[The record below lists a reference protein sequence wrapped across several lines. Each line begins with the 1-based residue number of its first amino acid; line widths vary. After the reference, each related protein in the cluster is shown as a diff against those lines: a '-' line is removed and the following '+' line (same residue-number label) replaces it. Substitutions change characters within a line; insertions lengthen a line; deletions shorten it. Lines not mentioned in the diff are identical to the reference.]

1 MRNVVCKATI
11 GLISLALIVPA
22 AAAKTVT
29 AGGTDNERVVS
40 TLSGPSPAPARKK
53 QSKGASHNKSK
64 VKSPPPLHDP
74 N

>member
-1 MRNVVCKATI
+1 MRNVVRKAMV
-11 GLISLALIVPA
+11 GLMSLALMVPA
-22 AAAKTVT
+22 AAKTIT

-40 TLSGPSPAPARKK
+40 TLSGPSPTPSQKK
-53 QSKGASHNKSK
+53 QSKDTSHKKSK